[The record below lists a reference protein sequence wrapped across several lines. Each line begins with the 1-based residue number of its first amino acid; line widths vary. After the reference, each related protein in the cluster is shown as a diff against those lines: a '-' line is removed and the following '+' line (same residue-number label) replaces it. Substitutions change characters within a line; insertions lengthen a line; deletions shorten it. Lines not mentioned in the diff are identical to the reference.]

1 MTFDEVRRHIDEG
14 GVIRC
19 ENVYQREEAVKF
31 LVDIG
36 FELLPAAARWLEK
49 NRTDASFLHPG
60 LDDDEPKIT
69 CWRTASDKQEISF
82 GDIEALIAQTDDDY
96 WTATEGNAK
105 RPLLQLLAMAKMRPD
120 GIWNGD

>member
-36 FELLPAAARWLEK
+36 YELHPAAKKWLDE
-49 NRTDASFLHPG
+49 NPNNTDFMYPG
-60 LDDDEPKIT
+60 LDTGNHKVT
-69 CWRTASDKQEISF
+69 CYRGNHGKQTILF
-82 GDIEALIAQTDDDY
+82 RDIEVLIAQNDTPID
-96 WTATEGNAK
+96 E
-105 RPLLQLLAMAKMRPD
+105 RSSEEFLAAFAELR
-120 GIWNGD
+120 N